1 MKKKSNKPKKIV
13 YNKVAVIVD
22 NQKVWNNLSE
32 LKGESFLLKLD
43 KKFQN
48 KFVYVIE
55 NLYKNEYTILES
67 DEKGNVV
74 SWSSLA
80 KKPIS
85 DFGYDIL

>member
-1 MKKKSNKPKKIV
+1 MKKKSNKPKKII
-13 YNKVAVIVD
+13 YNKFAVIVD

-85 DFGYDIL
+85 EFGYDIL

>member
-1 MKKKSNKPKKIV
+1 MKKKSNKSKKVI
-13 YNKVAVIVD
+13 YNKIAVIVD

-32 LKGESFLLKLD
+32 LRGESFLLKLD

-74 SWSSLA
+74 SWRSLA

-85 DFGYDIL
+85 NFGYDIL

>member
-1 MKKKSNKPKKIV
+1 MT

>member
-1 MKKKSNKPKKIV
+1 MKKKSNKPKKII

>member
-85 DFGYDIL
+85 EFGYDIL

>member
-1 MKKKSNKPKKIV
+1 MKKKSKKPKKIV

-22 NQKVWNNLSE
+22 KQKVWNNLSE
-32 LKGESFLLKLD
+32 LRGESFLLKLD

-55 NLYKNEYTILES
+55 NLYKNEYTLLES
-67 DEKGNVV
+67 DENGKVV
-74 SWSSLA
+74 SWSTLA
-80 KKPIS
+80 NKPIS